1 VSGTLTV
8 DEALLPTL
16 GASPFAA
23 IFSVTG
29 SNWWLESVFQ
39 TLVTDNGNTLYQNGS
54 VVAEPDL
61 AQNWTVASDGQ
72 TYTFNLRPNVQFSN
86 GDPFNCY
93 QVWAEWYN
101 VYWVEG
107 NASNFMVGYPI
118 FNFTG
123 VNFGNSIVD
132 MMNGTGLVTPSSQL
146 LSIMQNSTWPI
157 YCTSPSTLVIHVKS
171 PFAYVPLVLVQFA
184 GVMVDSQFIINNGGF
199 GTPSTGFNS
208 AFNSPSSSAMY
219 IPGTGPYT
227 MTQYVTNSY
236 EEFQQNPNYWGANLT
251 ASQIASDPYID
262 PGHYKNI
269 FVYGKTDDLV
279 RYTDLSTGA
288 AQIATIYS
296 QDYPLIQQNP
306 TKYGTASIPNQS
318 MIIEGVGMNTLR
330 YPTNITLV
338 RQAIVHA
345 INYSNIGQSVFF
357 GQYAPLLGPEYAAFS
372 QYYDLGNLP
381 PYSYNLTLAMAEMNA
396 SGVNTANLQPL
407 AFDVVAG
414 CGVCISGAQVIQA
427 DLGAIGIPVSVNVI
441 PATELSFPY
450 VSGYG
455 PTQLSISNYSQQE
468 AQFTWM
474 GYPSY
479 APNEPTPADAWI
491 AFVNLNGLAGD
502 YANYGNPTVQG
513 CVNSFFS
520 TTNQTQIVNACTL
533 AYKQIYN
540 DAPYIWLASP
550 KLAFASGSVAYDKSS
565 VASFL
570 MDPSFTGEST
580 TAILN
585 TVVPA
590 S

>member
-1 VSGTLTV
+1 V
-8 DEALLPTL
+8 DEAQLPIM

-29 SNWWLESVFQ
+29 SNWWLDSVYQ
-39 TLVTDNGNTLYQNGS
+39 TLITDNGSALYQNGT
-54 VVAEPDL
+54 VQALPDL
-61 AQNWTVASDGQ
+61 AQNWTTSANGTITTLD
-72 TYTFNLRPNVQFSN
+72 LRPNVNFSN
-86 GDPFNCY
+86 GDPFNAY

-107 NASNFMVGYPI
+107 NASNFMIGYNI

-123 VNFGNSIVD
+123 VNFGLPEVD
-132 MMNGTGLVTPSSQL
+132 MMNGTGIVNPSPQL
-146 LSIMQNSTWPI
+146 LAIMENSSWPI
-157 YCTSPSTLVIHVKS
+157 YVTGPDTIVLRTV
-171 PFAYVPLVLVQFA
+171 PFAYVPLVLVQFS
-184 GVMVDSQFIINNGGF
+184 GVMLDSQFIINNGGF
-199 GTPSTGFNS
+199 GTPSVGYSSTFN
-208 AFNSPSSSAMY
+208 NLIM
-219 IPGTGPYT
+219 PGTGPYI
-227 MTQYVTNSY
+227 MTQYVPNSY
-236 EEFQQNPNYWGANLT
+236 EEFQQNPNYWGKDLT
-251 ASQIASDPYID
+251 AAQIQADPYID
-262 PGHYKNI
+262 PGHYKTI

-296 QDYPLIQQNP
+296 QDWPLVQANP
-306 TKYGTASIPNQS
+306 SKYGIYQIPNQS

-330 YPTNITLV
+330 YPTNITDV
-338 RQAIVHA
+338 RLAIVHA
-345 INYSNIGQSVFF
+345 INYSNFWDNVFY
-357 GQYAPLLGPEYAAFS
+357 GDAAPLVGPEYAAFS

-381 PYSYNLTLAMAEMNA
+381 PYQYNLTLAEQEMNQ

-407 AFDVVAG
+407 EFDIVAG

-427 DLGAIGIPVSVNVI
+427 DLGVIGIPVSVNVI
-441 PATELSFPY
+441 PATELAFPY
-450 VSGYG
+450 VAGYG
-455 PTQLSISNYSQQE
+455 PNAVSIANYSQQE

-491 AFVNLNGLAGD
+491 AFVNLNGLGGD
-502 YANYGNPTVQG
+502 YANYGNNVTQA
-513 CVNSFFS
+513 CVNAWTT
-520 TTNQTQIVNACTL
+520 TTNQTLLINLCTA
-533 AYKQIYN
+533 AYKQIYD

-550 KLAFASGSVAYDKSS
+550 KLAFASGSVVWDKSAVS
-565 VASFL
+565 SFL
-570 MDPSFTGEST
+570 MDSSFTGEST